1 MWNKIIK
8 NGGVKMSKQLYS
20 QRFILKIQS
29 TKLKKA
35 NWSLNINLKTARQ
48 NNEIIQLGDSQLL
61 RFIRDINNDNTTEE
75 EIRSIKK
82 EIKDLKK
89 QKTNKKNIENI
100 KNLYDKL
107 DDALFIKDYV
117 TEIEKYYYRVM
128 EEMLDYLMNHNL
140 KSILINL
147 IKLY

>member
-1 MWNKIIK
+1 
-8 NGGVKMSKQLYS
+8 MSKQLYS

-89 QKTNKKNIENI
+89 QKTKSKN
-100 KNLYDKL
+100 
-107 DDALFIKDYV
+107 
-117 TEIEKYYYRVM
+117 RP
-128 EEMLDYLMNHNL
+128 L
-140 KSILINL
+140 KG
-147 IKLY
+147 